1 MDPVKNFVKKSF
13 LITIAVLL
21 ILLGLIIVGFN
32 WEISAIQTRLS
43 GLTEPVAVN
52 QLTAALDEVKSAI
65 YMNALPIFL
74 GICITFALLIGFVNQ
89 RLARA
94 LKHAVAAAGKPKA
107 QKVEKVA
114 PPKADRAETRRRD
127 QRFFLH
133 LIGVLQQEG
142 RLLDF
147 FSENLV
153 DYEDAQIGAAV
164 RAIHEDCRQA
174 MRKYIVPGPVMTE
187 NEGDA
192 ITIAPGFDAMAIKLT
207 GNVTGEPPFSGV
219 VRHRGWRAKKNEL
232 PQLKDVGDPLI
243 ITPAE
248 VEVQ

>member
-1 MDPVKNFVKKSF
+1 MDPVKNFAKKSF
-13 LITIAVLL
+13 LLTIVILL

-32 WEISAIQTRLS
+32 WEVSAIQTRLA

-52 QLTAALDEVKSAI
+52 QLTAVISDVQQSI
-65 YMNALPIFL
+65 YTVALPIFF
-74 GICITFALLIGFVNQ
+74 GICMAFALLIGFANQ
-89 RLARA
+89 RLAGT
-94 LKHAVAAAGKPKA
+94 LKNAFAAAGKPR
-107 QKVEKVA
+107 VEKVV
-114 PPKADRAETRRRD
+114 PPKTDRAEKRRRD

-133 LIGVLQQEG
+133 LIGALQQEG

-147 FSENLV
+147 FSENLS

-164 RAIHEDCRQA
+164 RAIHEDCRQV
-174 MRKYIVPGPVMTE
+174 MHKYIVPGPVLTE

-192 ITIAPGFDAMAIKLT
+192 ITVAAGFDAMAVKLT

-219 VRHRGWRAKKNEL
+219 VRHRGWRARKNEL
-232 PQLKDVGDPLI
+232 PDLKDVGDPLV